1 MKRDFFGRIINLSSF
16 IVKVT
21 EVFKFLRVHE
31 NVREEHL
38 LLSLFVQKSVI
49 HCAYSH
55 FRAEVA
61 QELNSLKD
69 ELVIVR
75 KIALLDQATS
85 IIYYRIE

>member
-1 MKRDFFGRIINLSSF
+1 
-16 IVKVT
+16 
-21 EVFKFLRVHE
+21 
-31 NVREEHL
+31 
-38 LLSLFVQKSVI
+38 LSLFVQKSVI